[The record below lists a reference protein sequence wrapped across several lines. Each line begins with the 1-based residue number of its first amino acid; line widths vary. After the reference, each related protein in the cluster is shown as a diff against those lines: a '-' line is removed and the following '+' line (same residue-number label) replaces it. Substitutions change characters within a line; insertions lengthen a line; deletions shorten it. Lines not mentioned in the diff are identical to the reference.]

1 MRRSGWLS
9 LAFGTLVGTLVIV
22 LLATVVTAPS
32 NALRTDCV
40 RLVTSSSTE
49 KGDLIRELAERY
61 NNTGRTFDGG
71 RCAKVEAFKKT
82 SGATLDLIADGWNDI
97 DEGQPEPQV
106 WLPSSS
112 LWLDLLRQRG
122 KGGLIDSGP
131 STSLATSPMVI
142 AMPKP
147 MATAMGWPH
156 KTIGWSDVLQM
167 NQKGGWASTGA
178 ANAQWGNFTLGKDN
192 PRRSTSGLAA
202 TIATY
207 FAASGGDYGKI
218 DTPDAVRF
226 VRGIEASV
234 AYYSDDSVAFLKTL
248 YEEDRKKPTPYISAM
263 AMQEQMVYLY
273 NHGAPTG
280 DPKQLKDQPEP
291 LNRPLVAVH
300 PSEGTMLIDHPFLIT
315 AKASPEQH
323 AAAKDF
329 SDFLRETEQQARFR
343 DLGFR
348 DPAGRGNP
356 KLAEGAHTAET
367 GDSRLIPLPTGEQI
381 QKMLDGWEYTQRRGR
396 ILLVLD
402 LSGSMADPF
411 DKTRKDKPYSDRRI
425 DLLKPAIRAQLDF
438 LHPEDEVGLWTFS
451 TNGPEEKMPIGKVK
465 DVRGPMIDLV
475 ENLKPTGET
484 ALYKSVVEANAK
496 MRREFDPNVINAV
509 VVLTDGVDTEGGTSK
524 EQMLQAIDAE
534 RLDNSVR
541 IFTMAYGAQADS
553 RVLDEIA
560 QKSKARG
567 YKAVDPQGIG
577 KMFVNV
583 FSNF

>member
-9 LAFGTLVGTLVIV
+9 LAFGAFVGALVIV
-22 LLATVVTAPS
+22 LLATTVSAPS
-32 NALRTDCV
+32 NASRTDCV
-40 RLVTSSSTE
+40 RLVASSSTE
-49 KGDLIRELAERY
+49 KGDLIHALAERY
-61 NNTGRTFDGG
+61 NDTGRTFDGG

-82 SGATLDLIADGWNDI
+82 SGAALDLIADGWNDI
-97 DEGQPEPQV
+97 DEQHPEPQV

-122 KGGLIDSGP
+122 KGDLIKTGP
-131 STSLATSPMVI
+131 KTSLATSPMVI
-142 AMPKP
+142 AMPEP
-147 MATAMGWPH
+147 MARALGWPE
-156 KTIGWSDVLQM
+156 KDIGWREVLEV
-167 NQKGGWASTGA
+167 NQNGGWAAKPG

-192 PRRSTSGLAA
+192 PHRSTSGLAA

-207 FAASGGDYGKI
+207 FAATGGDYGKI
-218 DTPDAVRF
+218 ETADAVQF

-248 YEEDRKKPTPYISAM
+248 YEEDQKKPTPYISAM

-280 DPKQLKDQPEP
+280 DPKQLQDKPVG
-291 LNRPLVAVH
+291 LKRPLVAVH
-300 PSEGTMLIDHPFLIT
+300 PREGTMLIDHPILTT
-315 AKASPEQH
+315 AKATPEQQ

-329 SDFLRETEQQARFR
+329 ADFLRETKQQDSFR

-348 DPAGRGNP
+348 DPEGRAAQ
-356 KLAEGAHTAET
+356 KLAEGVKAKGT
-367 GDSRLIPLPTGEQI
+367 GEPQRIGTPTGEQI

-402 LSGSMADPF
+402 LSGSMKEPF
-411 DKTRKDKPYSDRRI
+411 DKNRKDKPYSERRI
-425 DLLKPAIRAQLDF
+425 DLLKPAIRKQLEY

-451 TNGPEEKMPIGKVK
+451 SDGPEEKMPIGKVK
-465 DVRGPMIDLV
+465 DVRGPMADLV
-475 ENLKPTGET
+475 DNLVPQGET
-484 ALYKSVVEANAK
+484 ALYRSVVEANDK
-496 MRREFDPNVINAV
+496 MRREFDSNLINAV
-509 VVLTDGVDTEGGTSK
+509 VFLTDGENTAAGTTK
-524 EQMLQAIDAE
+524 EQVLQNVDAE

-560 QKSKARG
+560 QKSKARS
-567 YKAVDPQGIG
+567 YKAVDPQGID

>member
-32 NALRTDCV
+32 NANRGDCI
-40 RLVTSSSTE
+40 RLVASSSTE
-49 KGDLIRELAERY
+49 KGDLIHELAERY

-82 SGATLDLIADGWNDI
+82 SGAALDLLAEGWNDI
-97 DEGQPEPQV
+97 DAQQPEPQV

-122 KGGLIDSGP
+122 KGGLIEDGP
-131 STSLATSPMVI
+131 KTSLATSPMVI
-142 AMPKP
+142 AMPEP
-147 MATAMGWPH
+147 MARQLGWPD
-156 KTIGWSDVLQM
+156 KGVGWRDVLEL
-167 NQKGGWASTGA
+167 NRNGGWAAKGLQY
-178 ANAQWGNFTLGKDN
+178 AQWGNFTLGKDN

-207 FAASGGDYGKI
+207 FAATGGDYGKI
-218 DTPDAVRF
+218 GTADAVQF

-248 YEEDRKKPTPYISAM
+248 YEEDQKPTPYISAM

-280 DPKQLKDQPEP
+280 DPKQLRDKPVS

-300 PSEGTMLIDHPFLIT
+300 PSEGTMLIDHPFLTT
-315 AKASPEQH
+315 AKATPDQR

-329 SDFLRETEQQARFR
+329 SAFLRETEQQDRFR

-348 DPAGRGNP
+348 DPEGRSNP
-356 KLAEGAHTAET
+356 QLAQGAHTAET
-367 GDSRLIPLPTGEQI
+367 GESRRIEIPTGEQI

-402 LSGSMADPF
+402 LSGSMNEPF
-411 DKTRKDKPYSDRRI
+411 DKTRKDKPYSERRI
-425 DLLKPAIRAQLDF
+425 DLLKPAIKKQLDY
-438 LHPEDEVGLWTFS
+438 LHPEDQVGLWTFS
-451 TNGPEEKMPIGKVK
+451 TNGYEEKVPIGKVK
-465 DVRGPMIDLV
+465 DVRRSMTTLV
-475 ENLKPTGET
+475 ENLKPDGDT
-484 ALYKSVVEANAK
+484 ALYKSVVDANAK

-509 VVLTDGVDTEGGTSK
+509 VVLTDGVNTEEGTTK

-541 IFTMAYGAQADS
+541 VFTMAYGAQADS

-567 YKAVDPQGIG
+567 YKAVDPQGID

>member
-9 LAFGTLVGTLVIV
+9 LVFGALVGTLVIV
-22 LLATVVTAPS
+22 LLSTTVTAPS
-32 NALRTDCV
+32 NAARTDCV
-40 RLVTSSSTE
+40 RLITSSSTE
-49 KGDLIRELAERY
+49 KGDLIAELAARY
-61 NNTGRTFDGG
+61 NDTGRTFDGG

-82 SGATLDLIADGWNDI
+82 SGAALDLIADGWNDL
-97 DEGQPEPQV
+97 DEHQLEPQV

-112 LWLDLLRQRG
+112 LWLDLLSQRG
-122 KGGLIDSGP
+122 KGDRIRTGP
-131 STSLATSPMVI
+131 KTSLATSPMVM
-142 AMPKP
+142 AMPEP
-147 MATAMGWPH
+147 MAAAMGWPG
-156 KTIGWSDVLQM
+156 KDIGWGDVLEV
-167 NQKGGWASTGA
+167 NQNGGWASKGA

-207 FAASGGDYGKI
+207 FAATGGDYAKI
-218 DTPDAVRF
+218 GTPDAVRF

-273 NHGAPTG
+273 NRGVPTG
-280 DPKQLKDQPEP
+280 DPAQLNGNPVAP
-291 LNRPLVAVH
+291 VRPLVAVH
-300 PSEGTMLIDHPFLIT
+300 PKEGTMLIDHPFLVT
-315 AKASPEQH
+315 AKASPEQQ

-329 SDFLRETEQQARFR
+329 YDFLREPDQQNRFR

-348 DPAGRGNP
+348 DPDGNGNP
-356 KLAEGAHTAET
+356 DLAKVVRTQQTRET
-367 GDSRLIPLPTGEQI
+367 PKIGVPTGEQI
-381 QKMLDGWEYTQRRGR
+381 QQMLDGWEYTQRRGR

-402 LSGSMADPF
+402 LSGSMNEPF
-411 DKTRKDKPYSDRRI
+411 DKNRKDKPYSERRI
-425 DLLKPAIRAQLDF
+425 DLLKPAIKKQLEY

-451 TNGPEEKMPIGKVK
+451 TDGPVEKMPIGKVK
-465 DVRGPMIDLV
+465 NVRGPMIDLV
-475 ENLKPTGET
+475 DNLTPKGDT
-484 ALYKSVVEANAK
+484 ALYKTVVDANDK
-496 MRREFDPNVINAV
+496 MRREFDPNLINAV
-509 VVLTDGVDTEGGTSK
+509 VFLTDGENTEAGVSK
-524 EQMLQAIDAE
+524 EQMLQAVDAE

-541 IFTMAYGAQADS
+541 IFTMAYGAQADG

-560 QKSKARG
+560 RKSKARG
-567 YKAVDPQGIG
+567 YQAVDPQGID

>member
-9 LAFGTLVGTLVIV
+9 LVFGALVGTLVIV
-22 LLATVVTAPS
+22 LLATTVTAPS
-32 NALRTDCV
+32 NAARNDCV
-40 RLVTSSSTE
+40 RLVASSSTE
-49 KGDLIRELAERY
+49 KGDLIRELADRY
-61 NNTGRTFDGG
+61 NNTDRTFDGG
-71 RCAKVEAFKKT
+71 RCAKVEAYKKT

-97 DEGQPEPQV
+97 DDQQPEPQV

-122 KGGLIDSGP
+122 KGGLIDDGP
-131 STSLATSPMVI
+131 KTSLATSPMVI
-142 AMPKP
+142 AMPEP
-147 MATAMGWPH
+147 MAAAMGWPK
-156 KTIGWSDVLQM
+156 KTIGWNDVLQM
-167 NQKGGWASTGA
+167 NQKGGWASTGGE
-178 ANAQWGNFTLGKDN
+178 NAKWGNFTLGKDN

-202 TIATY
+202 TISTY
-207 FAASGGDYGKI
+207 FAATGGDYGKSE
-218 DTPDAVRF
+218 TADAVQF

-248 YEEDRKKPTPYISAM
+248 YEEDKKPTPYISAM

-280 DPKQLKDQPEP
+280 DPKQLQDNPVA

-300 PSEGTMLIDHPFLIT
+300 PSEGTVLIDHPFLTT

-329 SDFLRETEQQARFR
+329 YDYMREPGQQESFR
-343 DLGFR
+343 GLGFR
-348 DPAGRGNP
+348 DPEGRSNP
-356 KLAEGAHTAET
+356 KLAKGAHTAET
-367 GDSRLIPLPTGEQI
+367 GDSRKIELPTGEQI
-381 QKMLDGWEYTQRRGR
+381 QRMLDGWQYTQRRGR

-402 LSGSMADPF
+402 LSGSMKEPF
-411 DKTRKDKPYSDRRI
+411 DKTRKDKPYSESRI
-425 DLLKPAIRAQLDF
+425 ELLKPAIRKQLEY
-438 LHPEDEVGLWTFS
+438 LHPEDEVGLWTFAS
-451 TNGPEEKMPIGKVK
+451 NGYEEKMPIGKVK

-475 ENLKPTGET
+475 GKLTPNGET
-484 ALYKSVVEANAK
+484 ALYQSVVDANDK
-496 MRREFDPNVINAV
+496 MRREFDPNLINAV
-509 VVLTDGVDTEGGTSK
+509 VFLTDGENTSGKTTK
-524 EQMLQAIDAE
+524 EQMLQNVDAE

-560 QKSKARG
+560 QKSKARS
-567 YKAVDPQGIG
+567 YKAVDPQGID

>member
-1 MRRSGWLS
+1 MRGSGWLS
-9 LAFGTLVGTLVIV
+9 LVFGALVGTLVIV
-22 LLATVVTAPS
+22 LLATTVSAPS
-32 NALRTDCV
+32 NAARTDCL

-49 KGDLIRELAERY
+49 KGDLIAELAERY
-61 NNTGRTFDGG
+61 NKTGRTFDDG

-82 SGATLDLIADGWNDI
+82 SGAALDLIADGWNDL
-97 DEGQPEPQV
+97 DEHQPEPQV

-112 LWLDLLRQRG
+112 LWLDLLGQRG
-122 KGGLIDSGP
+122 KGERIKPGP
-131 STSLATSPMVI
+131 KTSLATSPMVM
-142 AMPKP
+142 AMPEP
-147 MATAMGWPH
+147 MAVAMGWPG
-156 KTIGWSDVLQM
+156 KSIGWSDVLEV
-167 NQKGGWASTGA
+167 NQNGGWGSTGA

-207 FAASGGDYGKI
+207 FAATGGDYDKI
-218 DTPDAVRF
+218 GTPDAVRF

-273 NHGAPTG
+273 NRGVPTG
-280 DPKQLKDQPEP
+280 DPAQLNGNPVAP
-291 LNRPLVAVH
+291 VRPLVAV
-300 PSEGTMLIDHPFLIT
+300 PPKEGTMLIDHPFLIT
-315 AKASPEQH
+315 ANASPEQQ
-323 AAAKDF
+323 AAANDLYA
-329 SDFLRETEQQARFR
+329 FLLEPDQQKRFR
-343 DLGFR
+343 NLGFR
-348 DPAGRGNP
+348 DPGGTGSP
-356 KLAEGAHTAET
+356 ELAEVVRTRET
-367 GDSRLIPLPTGEQI
+367 PGIPKIGVPTGQQI

-402 LSGSMADPF
+402 LSGSMNDPF
-411 DKTRKDKPYSDRRI
+411 DKNRKDKPYAERRI
-425 DLLKPAIRAQLDF
+425 DLLKPAIKKQLEY

-451 TNGPEEKMPIGKVK
+451 DGHEEKMPIGKVK
-465 DVRGPMIDLV
+465 NVRGSLLDLV
-475 ENLKPTGET
+475 GNLTPKGNTSLYET
-484 ALYKSVVEANAK
+484 VVAANDK
-496 MRREFDPNVINAV
+496 MRREFDPNLINAV
-509 VVLTDGVDTEGGTSK
+509 VFLTDGENTGAGSR
-524 EQMLQAIDAE
+524 EQVLQAVDAE

-560 QKSKARG
+560 QKSKARS
-567 YKAVDPQGIG
+567 YQAVDPQGID

>member
-9 LAFGTLVGTLVIV
+9 LVFGAFVGTLVIV
-22 LLATVVTAPS
+22 LLATTVTAPS
-32 NALRTDCV
+32 NAARTDCV

-49 KGDLIRELAERY
+49 KGDLIAELAERY

-82 SGATLDLIADGWNDI
+82 SGAALDLIADGWNDI
-97 DEGQPEPQV
+97 DENQPEPQV

-122 KGGLIDSGP
+122 KGDLVEDGQKI
-131 STSLATSPMVI
+131 SLATSPMVI
-142 AMPKP
+142 AMPEP
-147 MATAMGWPH
+147 MAKELGWPA
-156 KTIGWSDVLQM
+156 KGIGWRDVLEV
-167 NQKGGWASTGA
+167 NRKGGWGGVDPK
-178 ANAQWGNFTLGKDN
+178 NAQWGNFTLGKDN

-202 TIATY
+202 TISTY
-207 FAASGGDYGKI
+207 FAATGGDYGKL
-218 DTPDAVRF
+218 DAADAVQF

-248 YEEDRKKPTPYISAM
+248 YEEDQKKPTPYISAM

-280 DPKQLKDQPEP
+280 DPKRLQADPAP

-300 PSEGTMLIDHPFLIT
+300 PSEGTVLIDHPFLTT
-315 AKASPEQH
+315 AKASPEQRV
-323 AAAKDF
+323 AAKDF
-329 SDFLRETEQQARFR
+329 AEFLREPAQQDRFR

-348 DPAGRGNP
+348 DAEGRGNE
-356 KLAEGAHTAET
+356 KLAQGVHAAGAEPRPIA
-367 GDSRLIPLPTGEQI
+367 LPSGRQI

-402 LSGSMADPF
+402 LSGSMNEPF
-411 DKTRKDKPYSDRRI
+411 DKNRKDKPYSERRI
-425 DLLKPAIRAQLDF
+425 DLLKPAIKKQLEY

-451 TNGPEEKMPIGKVK
+451 DGYEEKMPIGKVK
-465 DVRGPMIDLV
+465 NVRGPMLGMID
-475 ENLKPTGET
+475 NLTPKGDT
-484 ALYKSVVEANAK
+484 ALYQTVMAANDK
-496 MRREFDPNVINAV
+496 MRREFDPSLINAV
-509 VVLTDGVDTEGGTSK
+509 VFLTDGQNTEAGTR
-524 EQMLQAIDAE
+524 EQVLQNVDAE

-560 QKSKARG
+560 LKSKARG
-567 YKAVDPQGIG
+567 YQAVDPQGID

>member
-9 LAFGTLVGTLVIV
+9 LVFGALVGTLVIV
-22 LLATVVTAPS
+22 LLATTVTAPS
-32 NALRTDCV
+32 NAARADCV

-49 KGDLIRELAERY
+49 KGDLIAELAERY

-97 DEGQPEPQV
+97 DDHQPEPQA

-122 KGGLIDSGP
+122 KGERIKVGP
-131 STSLATSPMVI
+131 KTSLATSPMVM
-142 AMPKP
+142 AMPEP
-147 MATAMGWPH
+147 MAAAMGWPE
-156 KTIGWSDVLQM
+156 KNIGWSDVLEV
-167 NQKGGWASTGA
+167 NQNGGWASKGA
-178 ANAQWGNFTLGKDN
+178 ANAPWGNFTLGKDN

-207 FAASGGDYGKI
+207 YAATGGDYAKI
-218 DTPDAVRF
+218 DTTEAVRF

-234 AYYSDDSVAFLKTL
+234 AYYSDDSVSFLKTL

-273 NHGAPTG
+273 NRGVPTG
-280 DPKQLKDQPEP
+280 DPAQLNGNPVAP
-291 LNRPLVAVH
+291 VRPLVAVH
-300 PSEGTMLIDHPFLIT
+300 PKEGTMLIDHPFLTT
-315 AKASPEQH
+315 ASASPEQQ

-329 SDFLRETEQQARFR
+329 YDFLREPGQQNRFR

-348 DPAGRGNP
+348 DPDGNGNP
-356 KLAEGAHTAET
+356 DLAKVVRTQGARET
-367 GDSRLIPLPTGEQI
+367 PKIETPTGEQI

-402 LSGSMADPF
+402 LSGSMGEPF
-411 DKTRKDKPYSDRRI
+411 DKNRKDKPYSERRI
-425 DLLKPAIRAQLDF
+425 DLLKPAIKKQLEY

-451 TNGPEEKMPIGKVK
+451 NKYEEKVPIGKVK

-475 ENLKPTGET
+475 ENLTPKGDT
-484 ALYKSVVEANAK
+484 ALYDTVVKANDE
-496 MRREFDPNVINAV
+496 MRRTFDPNVINAIV
-509 VVLTDGVDTEGGTSK
+509 FLTDGENTGVGTTK
-524 EQMLQAIDAE
+524 EQALQAVDAE

-560 QKSKARG
+560 QKSKARS
-567 YKAVDPQGIG
+567 YQAVDPQGID

>member
-9 LAFGTLVGTLVIV
+9 LVFGALVGAVVIV
-22 LLATVVTAPS
+22 LLSATVTAPS
-32 NALRTDCV
+32 NAARTDCV
-40 RLVTSSSTE
+40 RLITSSSTE
-49 KGDLIRELAERY
+49 KGDLIGELAERY
-61 NNTGRTFDGG
+61 NNTDRTFDGG
-71 RCAKVEAFKKT
+71 RCAKIEAFKKT
-82 SGATLDLIADGWNDI
+82 SGATLDLIADGWNDL
-97 DEGQPEPQV
+97 DERQPEPQV
-106 WLPSSS
+106 WMPSSS

-122 KGGLIDSGP
+122 KGDLLQGGP
-131 STSLATSPMVI
+131 KTSLATSPMVI
-142 AMPKP
+142 AMPEP
-147 MATAMGWPH
+147 MAKELGWPE
-156 KTIGWSDVLQM
+156 KGIGWRDVLEV
-167 NQKGGWASTGA
+167 NRNGGWASTRSK
-178 ANAQWGNFTLGKDN
+178 NAQWGNFTLGKDN

-202 TIATY
+202 TISTY
-207 FAASGGDYGKI
+207 FAATGGDYGKI
-218 DTPDAVRF
+218 ESADAVQF

-280 DPKQLKDQPEP
+280 DPKQLQDKPAP

-300 PSEGTMLIDHPFLIT
+300 PDEGTMLIDHPFLTT
-315 AKASPEQH
+315 AKASPEQRE
-323 AAAKDF
+323 AAKDF
-329 SDFLRETEQQARFR
+329 YAFLREQAQQDRFR

-348 DPAGRGNP
+348 DPEGRGND
-356 KLAEGAHTAET
+356 KLAKGVHTDGIAEPQAI
-367 GDSRLIPLPTGEQI
+367 RIPTGEQI

-402 LSGSMADPF
+402 LSGSMNEPF
-411 DKTRKDKPYSDRRI
+411 DKNRKDKPYSEPRI
-425 DLLKPAIRAQLDF
+425 DLLKPAIKKQLEY

-465 DVRGPMIDLV
+465 DVRGPMLNLV
-475 ENLKPTGET
+475 DNLTPKGET
-484 ALYKSVVEANAK
+484 ALYKSVVDANDK
-496 MRREFDPNVINAV
+496 MRREFDPNLINAV
-509 VVLTDGVDTEGGTSK
+509 VFLTDGENTAPGTTK
-524 EQMLQAIDAE
+524 EQMLQAVDAE

-560 QKSKARG
+560 LKSKARS
-567 YKAVDPQGIG
+567 YKAVDPQGID